1 MVCGANR
8 LDKILKFLKT
18 YIKIDGYL
26 DKITLVL
33 RGARAK
39 KKREFWTTFSKKRLE
54 TSFLA
59 SFFKNTPAA
68 LKNSV

>member
-39 KKREFWTTFSKKRLE
+39 KNVNFGQHFPKS
-54 TSFLA
+54 A
-59 SFFKNTPAA
+59 
-68 LKNSV
+68 